1 MEVHLIET
9 RINYSLLK
17 KSKLTFRRGSR
28 EKSIFHYTSIYGL
41 QGILSK
47 KSLHFTN
54 INYMNDKDEIIA
66 GLESFGKDSGVFEKQ
81 QSELRSIL
89 SDSQE
94 NVFVC
99 CFSLD
104 NDSLPMWNYY
114 TKEINNQGFNIE
126 FSDKKLVESL
136 LRLNPGI
143 DGCNFSFGTVDYSK
157 DNNSEYSRIIL
168 TEIDRITKNWFSNLL
183 NPKLTEE
190 EKGNKKRDNFSEL
203 PIYFYNGQTCSFG
216 RSNVESF
223 LYYIK
228 RDYFNQEQEFRIVIT
243 VPKNLLSKLKE
254 KEIYKFRISNG
265 ALVPYLELKFSEEV
279 VKSIMISPT
288 VKSDLIEL
296 SIKDFLEYSNFN
308 VQDFSTFIKHSEIP
322 VRF

>member
-1 MEVHLIET
+1 MEFHHIET

-66 GLESFGKDSGVFEKQ
+66 GLESFSKDSDVFEKQ

-136 LRLNPGI
+136 LRLNPDL

-168 TEIDRITKNWFSNLL
+168 TELGRITKKLL
-183 NPKLTEE
+183 FK
-190 EKGNKKRDNFSEL
+190 
-203 PIYFYNGQTCSFG
+203 
-216 RSNVESF
+216 
-223 LYYIK
+223 
-228 RDYFNQEQEFRIVIT
+228 
-243 VPKNLLSKLKE
+243 
-254 KEIYKFRISNG
+254 
-265 ALVPYLELKFSEEV
+265 
-279 VKSIMISPT
+279 
-288 VKSDLIEL
+288 LIEFKIDRRRKRQQEKRQL
-296 SIKDFLEYSNFN
+296 LRTSNIFL
-308 VQDFSTFIKHSEIP
+308 
-322 VRF
+322 